1 MRGGVIRNAL
11 LRELACRGLAA
22 EDVHVSLC
30 AQVPGNDGGLCYG
43 RIIEYAARIGS
54 RDDSC

>member
-1 MRGGVIRNAL
+1 MIRNAL